1 MRSRWEELHDGL
13 LRSID
18 SRESVTSFEEIKRRR
33 MPCAP
38 FRGPAAVAAFLVD
51 KGSGLVG
58 RDRVLRCLVEEAREG
73 NARRVAL
80 ALLLLGLWPPLA
92 SIFRKRSH
100 LFQREAHDIELEIVE
115 RFIAQI
121 RRIDLGRVACLAAT
135 LVRNTER
142 DLVDARLRE
151 RARAAKC
158 DAVTPDALAAPDAD
172 EPPPAS
178 PFGLPADQSDVE
190 HVAGLRRWL
199 LSAVG
204 PDADLIVDAV
214 IHGRSRLDLAASRGI
229 SHAAARKRL
238 ERALARARHALI
250 EQTQSQPAVRAA
262 WVS

>member
-1 MRSRWEELHDGL
+1 MGRPRSRRFSSTRGAASSAEIASCAVSSRKRGKGTRGGSRWRSCSWDCGRPW
-13 LRSID
+13 LRS
-18 SRESVTSFEEIKRRR
+18 S
-33 MPCAP
+33 A
-38 FRGPAAVAAFLVD
+38 
-51 KGSGLVG
+51 SG
-58 RDRVLRCLVEEAREG
+58 
-73 NARRVAL
+73 
-80 ALLLLGLWPPLA
+80 
-92 SIFRKRSH
+92 SH

-142 DLVDARLRE
+142 DLVDARVRE

-158 DAVTPDALAAPDAD
+158 DAVTPDALAAPDAVD

-178 PFGLPADQSDVE
+178 PFGLPAGQSDVA

-250 EQTQSQPAVRAA
+250 EQTQSQPAATAA